1 MQYED
6 LVEQLFKYADVIEQN
21 ENVHAQS
28 VPRKA
33 AWLIRALDEE
43 NEMLKA
49 KLFKLYPSP
58 RDYMYRVLGFFYF
71 QYIMLKKKFKKG
83 NKK

>member
-28 VPRKA
+28 TCRKA

-58 RDYMYRVLGFFYF
+58 QDYMYRILGFFYF

-83 NKK
+83 AKK

>member
-28 VPRKA
+28 TCRKA
-33 AWLIRALDEE
+33 GWLIRALDEE
-43 NEMLKA
+43 NEQLKA

-58 RDYMYRVLGFFYF
+58 QERLYRVLGFFYF
-71 QYIMLKKKFKKG
+71 QYIMLKKKLKGTKK
-83 NKK
+83 